1 MSIKLSVWL
10 TAAAAASLILTA
22 CGAGTPTSAPVA
34 TSAPAAKTA
43 ATAAPAAGKKLRV
56 KLVINGTL
64 GDKSFFD
71 SANSGLDMIKKDLA
85 YETKLVELSY
95 DRNKWEPG
103 LEDAAASDDYDALV
117 AGSLDMGDYISK
129 IAPKYPNKKF
139 WFFEGDVDFAGKL
152 GGGSCSN
159 KCANLYSMYFKQNEG
174 SYLVGLATG
183 LALKAKALKGIEN
196 KTKVGGV
203 GGMDIPGINDFFV
216 GFKQGLKDAGLN
228 PDTDIIIQYVGGDN
242 PWSNP
247 AKGKE
252 IAKSMYQQGA
262 GVVWGVA
269 GGSGMG
275 VFEAA
280 VEANSYALGVD
291 SDQYFTV
298 ADPKQK
304 ATIITS
310 MLKNVGA
317 GIARAAKLDAAGTL
331 KYGTAEYLGVAE
343 DAVGLA
349 NNENYTKLIPADIQ
363 AKVTQAA
370 QDIKDGKI
378 KVDTTLK

>member
-1 MSIKLSVWL
+1 VL
-10 TAAAAASLILTA
+10 
-22 CGAGTPTSAPVA
+22 
-34 TSAPAAKTA
+34 
-43 ATAAPAAGKKLRV
+43 
-56 KLVINGTL
+56 NGTL

-71 SANSGLDMIKKDLA
+71 SAASGLDMIKKELG

-103 LEDAAASDDYDALV
+103 LEDAAAADDYDVLI
-117 AGSLDMGDYISK
+117 AGTFDMAEYMSK

-139 WFFEGDVDFAGKL
+139 WYFEGDIDYAGKL

-159 KCANLYSMYFKQNEG
+159 KCDNVYSMYFKQNEG

-183 LALKAKALKGIEN
+183 LALKAKVLKGIED

-216 GFKQGLKDAGLN
+216 GFKQGLRDAGLN
-228 PDTDIIIQYVGGDN
+228 ADSDVIIQYVGGDN

-269 GGSGMG
+269 GGSGLG

-280 VEANSYALGVD
+280 VEANAYSLGVD
-291 SDQYFTV
+291 SDQYLTV
-298 ADPKQK
+298 SDPKQR
-304 ATIITS
+304 ATIVTS

-317 GIARAAKLDAAGTL
+317 GLLRAAKLDVEGKL
-331 KYGTAEYLGVAE
+331 KYGTAENLGVAE

-349 NNENYTKLIPADIQ
+349 DNENYRKLIPEDIR
-363 AKVTQAA
+363 KRVEQAA
-370 QDIKDGKI
+370 KDIKDGKI
-378 KVDTTLK
+378 KVETALAGG

>member
-1 MSIKLSVWL
+1 MNKRLNVWL
-10 TAAAAASLILTA
+10 SAAAAASIILAGCGGAATTA
-22 CGAGTPTSAPVA
+22 APKA
-34 TSAPAAKTA
+34 TDAPAA
-43 ATAAPAAGKKLRV
+43 KKLRV
-56 KLVINGTL
+56 KLILNGTL

-71 SANSGLDMIKKDLA
+71 SANTGLDLMKSQLGF
-85 YETKLVELSY
+85 ETKLVELSY

-103 LEDAAASDDYDALV
+103 IEDAAAADDYDVLV
-117 AGSLDMGDYISK
+117 AGTFDMAEYMSK

-139 WFFEGDVDFAGKL
+139 WYFEGDIDYAAKL

-159 KCANLYSMYFKQNEG
+159 KCANVYSMYFKQNEG

-183 LALKAKALKGIEN
+183 LAMKAKALKGIED

-216 GFKQGLKDAGLN
+216 GFKQGLKDAGMN
-228 PDTDIIIQYVGGDN
+228 PDDVIIQYVGGDN

-247 AKGKE
+247 ARGKE
-252 IAKSMYQQGA
+252 LAKSMYQQGA

-269 GGSGMG
+269 GGSGLG

-280 VEANSYALGVD
+280 VEANAFSLGVD
-291 SDQYFTV
+291 SDQYLTV
-298 ADPKQK
+298 ADPKQR

-317 GIARAAKLDAAGTL
+317 GILRAAKLDAEGKL
-331 KYGTAEYLGVAE
+331 KYGVAENLGVAE
-343 DAVGLA
+343 DAVGFA
-349 NNENYTKLIPADIQ
+349 NNENYLKLIPQDIQ
-363 AKVTQAA
+363 KKVDQAA
-370 QDIKDGKI
+370 QDIKSGKI
-378 KVDTTLK
+378 KVETALGGS

>member
-1 MSIKLSVWL
+1 MRQKITVWL
-10 TAAAAASLILTA
+10 TTAIAASMILTS
-22 CGAGTPTSAPVA
+22 CSAA
-34 TSAPAAKTA
+34 TSTVAPATTAPA
-43 ATAAPAAGKKLRV
+43 ATAAPSAAKKLRV

-71 SANSGLDMIKKDLA
+71 SASLGMDIIKKELGYD
-85 YETKLVELSY
+85 TKIVELSY

-117 AGSLDMGDYISK
+117 AGSLDMGDYMSK

-139 WFFEGDVDFAGKL
+139 WFFEGDIDFASKL
-152 GGGSCSN
+152 GAGSCTN
-159 KCANLYSMYFKQNEG
+159 KCSNVYSMYFKQNEG

-183 LALKAKALKGIEN
+183 LSLKAKALKGIDN
-196 KTKVGGV
+196 KTKVGGI

-242 PWSNP
+242 PWNNP

-280 VEANSYALGVD
+280 VEANAYSIGVD

-298 ADPKQK
+298 SDPKQK
-304 ATIITS
+304 TTIITS

-317 GIARAAKLDAAGTL
+317 GIARAAKMDASGTL

-349 NNENYTKLIPADIQ
+349 NNENYQKLVSAEVQ
-363 AKVTQAA
+363 AKVAQAVK
-370 QDIKDGKI
+370 DIKDGKI